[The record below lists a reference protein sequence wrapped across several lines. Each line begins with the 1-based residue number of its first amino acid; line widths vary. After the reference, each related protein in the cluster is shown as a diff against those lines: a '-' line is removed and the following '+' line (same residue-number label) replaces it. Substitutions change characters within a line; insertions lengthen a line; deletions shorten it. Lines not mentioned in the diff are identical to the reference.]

1 MGRVYRLALVHHNR
15 VRLFALGCALGSLA
29 LFGCAT
35 TYERNRHGDTRVTI
49 VPDSETSAAIAEG
62 VTEAAMEWF
71 TGWLGGWQ

>member
-1 MGRVYRLALVHHNR
+1 MGRVYRLALAHHYR
-15 VRLFALGCALGSLA
+15 ACVFACCGLLA
-29 LFGCAT
+29 LSAGCAT